1 MNDNTIVAIVIIVV
15 LAAMAIGGTYIYNL
29 RAKMR
34 QEMTIV
40 RVESQ
45 KQRMHQ
51 LHAASAAVVRARQGS
66 RGQSRGRSRARSRR
80 RDVSPG
86 YDRRAVVDRDQN
98 RNQNSTG
105 NKGKKEQEQQ
115 KQKQDGDTRPMRS
128 SGRRAPLG
136 SRSGSKRPAQSKW
149 ESNGAMNNTEQRPKE
164 WDNQSNNSNDWEQ
177 YNNTDKTQDTSGY
190 NQAEKN
196 DSKDDRDNKSGCF
209 DWNAGSKN
217 QTNDNNNGGGQK
229 GGWSSEASDAM
240 ATQKTALLL
249 PPPPSPQPAD
259 NQPASQPADVRD
271 NEQMW

>member
-1 MNDNTIVAIVIIVV
+1 MNDNTIVATVIIVV
-15 LAAMAIGGTYIYNL
+15 LAAMAIGGIYVYNL

-45 KQRMHQ
+45 KRRMHQ
-51 LHAASAAVVRARQGS
+51 LHAASAAVVRARQAS

-98 RNQNSTG
+98 RNQHNTG
-105 NKGKKEQEQQ
+105 NRGKKEQEQQ
-115 KQKQDGDTRPMRS
+115 RQKQDGDTRSMRS
-128 SGRRAPLG
+128 SGRKAPPG
-136 SRSGSKRPAQSKW
+136 SRSGSKMPAQRKL
-149 ESNGAMNNTEQRPKE
+149 ESNGATNTTAQRPQE

-177 YNNTDKTQDTSGY
+177 YNNKDKSQNTTGF
-190 NQAEKN
+190 NQAENN

-209 DWNAGSKN
+209 DWNAGSKD

-240 ATQKTALLL
+240 ATQKTALLPAL
-249 PPPPSPQPAD
+249 PPSSQPA
-259 NQPASQPADVRD
+259 ASQPDERN
-271 NEQMW
+271 NEDLW

>member
-1 MNDNTIVAIVIIVV
+1 MNDNAIVAIVIIVV
-15 LAAMAIGGTYIYNL
+15 LAATAIGGTYVYNL

-45 KQRMHQ
+45 KRRMHQ
-51 LHAASAAVVRARQGS
+51 LHAASAAVVRARQAS

-98 RNQNSTG
+98 RNQKTTG
-105 NKGKKEQEQQ
+105 NKGKKEQEQ
-115 KQKQDGDTRPMRS
+115 KQDGDTRSMRS
-128 SGRRAPLG
+128 SGRKAPPG
-136 SRSGSKRPAQSKW
+136 SRSGSKMPAQRKW
-149 ESNGAMNNTEQRPKE
+149 ESNCATNTTEQRPQE
-164 WDNQSNNSNDWEQ
+164 WDNQSNNSNDWEP
-177 YNNTDKTQDTSGY
+177 YNNTDKKQNTTGY
-190 NQAEKN
+190 SQAENN

-209 DWNAGSKN
+209 DWNAGSKD
-217 QTNDNNNGGGQK
+217 QTTDNNNGGGQK

-240 ATQKTALLL
+240 ATQKTAPLL
-249 PPPPSPQPAD
+249 PLPPTPQPA
-259 NQPASQPADVRD
+259 ASQPADVRD